1 MIALFGRRSITSSEL
16 NLEAR
21 LAERRAAR
29 PLAQRLASE
38 RRLAKLRLQVMIDPL
53 LRGGVR

>member
-1 MIALFGRRSITSSEL
+1 MIALFGRRPITTSEL

-38 RRLAKLRLQVMIDPL
+38 RRLAKLRLQRLTDPL
-53 LRGGVR
+53 MRGGGL